1 MKKTILAIF
10 SIFLISLIS
19 CHDDSNNLGKDYY
32 YMTKDDA
39 LDYGLVSWDFIYK
52 SDKRRSGTFSI
63 IATTPSDVIDYSF
76 DDNYII
82 AKQKYNREVLLNEL
96 GMELSRWGGYYNIYK
111 REGVINFNDVQVSL
125 KEISKQIELRGS
137 TNLADSIISHS
148 SYYKELLTPNKINYY
163 IIDKDEDSILGPFD
177 KLEFEKIKKEKG
189 INLDF
194 KKQIK

>member
-10 SIFLISLIS
+10 PIFLTSLIS
-19 CHDDSNNLGKDYY
+19 CHDDSNNLGKYYY

-39 LDYGLVSWDFIYK
+39 LDYGLISWDFIYK
-52 SDKRRSGTFSI
+52 SDKTRSRYYSI
-63 IATTPSDVIDYSF
+63 IDKTPSDIIDYSF

-96 GMELSRWGGYYNIYK
+96 GMELSSWGGYYNIYK

-163 IIDKDEDSILGPFD
+163 IIDKDEDSTWGPFD

>member
-1 MKKTILAIF
+1 
-10 SIFLISLIS
+10 
-19 CHDDSNNLGKDYY
+19 
-32 YMTKDDA
+32 MTKDDA

-52 SDKRRSGTFSI
+52 SDKTRSRYYSI
-63 IATTPSDVIDYSF
+63 IDKTPSDIIDYSF

-96 GMELSRWGGYYNIYK
+96 GMELSSWGGDYNMYK
-111 REGVINFNDVQVSL
+111 REGVINFNDVPVSL
-125 KEISKQIELRGS
+125 KEISKQIELRRR

-148 SYYKELLTPNKINYY
+148 TYYKELLTPNKINYY

-177 KLEFEKIKKEKG
+177 KLEFEKVKKEKG

>member
-10 SIFLISLIS
+10 PIFLTSLIS

-82 AKQKYNREVLLNEL
+82 AKQKHNREVLLNEL
-96 GMELSRWGGYYNIYK
+96 KMELSSWGGYYNIYK
-111 REGVINFNDVQVSL
+111 REGVINFNDVPVSL

-163 IIDKDEDSILGPFD
+163 IIDKDEDSTWGPFD

>member
-10 SIFLISLIS
+10 PIFLISLIS
-19 CHDDSNNLGKDYY
+19 CHDDSNNLGKYYY

-52 SDKRRSGTFSI
+52 SDKTRSRYYSI
-63 IATTPSDVIDYSF
+63 IDKTPSDIIDYSF

-96 GMELSRWGGYYNIYK
+96 GMELSSWGGYYNIYK

-137 TNLADSIISHS
+137 TNLANSIISHS
-148 SYYKELLTPNKINYY
+148 TYYKELLTPHKINYY

>member
-10 SIFLISLIS
+10 PIFLTSLIS
-19 CHDDSNNLGKDYY
+19 CHDDSNNLGKYYY

-82 AKQKYNREVLLNEL
+82 AKQKHNREVLLNEL
-96 GMELSRWGGYYNIYK
+96 KMELSSWGGYYNIYK
-111 REGVINFNDVQVSL
+111 REGVINFNDVPVSL

>member
-10 SIFLISLIS
+10 PIFLISLIS
-19 CHDDSNNLGKDYY
+19 CHNDSNNLGKYYY

-39 LDYGLVSWDFIYK
+39 LDYGLISWDFIYK
-52 SDKRRSGTFSI
+52 SDKTRSRYYSI
-63 IATTPSDVIDYSF
+63 IDKTPSDIIDYSF

-96 GMELSRWGGYYNIYK
+96 EMELSSWGGYYNIYK

-148 SYYKELLTPNKINYY
+148 TYYKELLTPNKINYY
-163 IIDKDEDSILGPFD
+163 IIDKDEDSILGPLD

>member
-10 SIFLISLIS
+10 PIFLTSLIS

-82 AKQKYNREVLLNEL
+82 AKQKHNREVLLNEL
-96 GMELSRWGGYYNIYK
+96 RMELSSWGGDYNIYK

>member
-10 SIFLISLIS
+10 PIFLISLIS

-39 LDYGLVSWDFIYK
+39 LDYGLISWDFIYK

-96 GMELSRWGGYYNIYK
+96 EMELSRWGGYYNIYK
-111 REGVINFNDVQVSL
+111 REGVINFNDVPVSL

-177 KLEFEKIKKEKG
+177 MLEFEKRKKEKG

>member
-10 SIFLISLIS
+10 PIFLTSLIS
-19 CHDDSNNLGKDYY
+19 CHDDSNNLGKYYY

-39 LDYGLVSWDFIYK
+39 LDYGLISWDFIYK
-52 SDKRRSGTFSI
+52 SDKTRSSYYSI
-63 IATTPSDVIDYSF
+63 IDKTPSDIIDYSF

-96 GMELSRWGGYYNIYK
+96 EMELSSWGGYYNIYK

-148 SYYKELLTPNKINYY
+148 TYYKELLTPNKINYY
-163 IIDKDEDSILGPFD
+163 IIDKDEDSILGPLD

>member
-10 SIFLISLIS
+10 PIFLTSLIS
-19 CHDDSNNLGKDYY
+19 CHDDSNNLGKYYY

-52 SDKRRSGTFSI
+52 SDKTRSRYYSI
-63 IATTPSDVIDYSF
+63 IDKTPSDIIDYSF

-82 AKQKYNREVLLNEL
+82 VKQKYNREVLLNEL
-96 GMELSRWGGYYNIYK
+96 RMELSSWGGYYNIYK
-111 REGVINFNDVQVSL
+111 REGVINFNDVPVSL
-125 KEISKQIELRGS
+125 KEISKQIDLGRS

-163 IIDKDEDSILGPFD
+163 IIDKDEDSTWGPFD

>member
-10 SIFLISLIS
+10 PIFLISLIS
-19 CHDDSNNLGKDYY
+19 CHDDSNNLGKYYY

-39 LDYGLVSWDFIYK
+39 LDYGLISWDFIYK
-52 SDKRRSGTFSI
+52 SDKRRSSIFSI

-76 DDNYII
+76 DDKYII
-82 AKQKYNREVLLNEL
+82 IKQKYNREVLLNEL
-96 GMELSRWGGYYNIYK
+96 GMELSSWGGYYNIYK
-111 REGVINFNDVQVSL
+111 REGVINFNDVPVSL
-125 KEISKQIELRGS
+125 KEISKQIELRRS

-148 SYYKELLTPNKINYY
+148 TYYKELLTPNKINYY
-163 IIDKDEDSILGPFD
+163 IIDKDEDSTWGPFD

>member
-10 SIFLISLIS
+10 PIFLISLIS

-39 LDYGLVSWDFIYK
+39 LYYGYPSWDFIYK
-52 SDKRRSGTFSI
+52 SDKTRSRYYSI
-63 IATTPSDVIDYSF
+63 IDKTPSDIIDYSF
-76 DDNYII
+76 DDKYII
-82 AKQKYNREVLLNEL
+82 AKQKYNRVVLLNEL
-96 GMELSRWGGYYNIYK
+96 GMELSSWGGYYNIYK
-111 REGVINFNDVQVSL
+111 REGVINFKDVQVSL

-163 IIDKDEDSILGPFD
+163 IIDKDEDSTWGPFN

>member
-10 SIFLISLIS
+10 PIFLTSLIS
-19 CHDDSNNLGKDYY
+19 CHDDSNNLGKYYY

-52 SDKRRSGTFSI
+52 SDKTRSRYYSI
-63 IATTPSDVIDYSF
+63 IDKTPSDIIDYSF

-96 GMELSRWGGYYNIYK
+96 GMELSSWGGDYNIYK
-111 REGVINFNDVQVSL
+111 REGVINFNDVPVSL
-125 KEISKQIELRGS
+125 KEISKQIDLRRR

-177 KLEFEKIKKEKG
+177 KLEFEKIKKEKE

>member
-10 SIFLISLIS
+10 PIFLTSLIS

-39 LDYGLVSWDFIYK
+39 LYYGFPSWDYIYK
-52 SDKRRSGTFSI
+52 SDKRRSSYYSVI
-63 IATTPSDVIDYSF
+63 DKTPSDIIDYSF

-96 GMELSRWGGYYNIYK
+96 RMELSSWGGDYNIYK
-111 REGVINFNDVQVSL
+111 REGVINFNDVPVSL

-177 KLEFEKIKKEKG
+177 MLEFEKIKKEKG
-189 INLDF
+189 TNLDF

>member
-10 SIFLISLIS
+10 PIFLTSLIS

-52 SDKRRSGTFSI
+52 SDKTRSRYYSI
-63 IATTPSDVIDYSF
+63 IDKTPSDIIDYSF

-96 GMELSRWGGYYNIYK
+96 RMELSSWGGDYNIYK

-125 KEISKQIELRGS
+125 KEISKQIELGRS

>member
-10 SIFLISLIS
+10 PIFLTSLIS
-19 CHDDSNNLGKDYY
+19 CHDDSNNLGKYYY

-52 SDKRRSGTFSI
+52 SDKTRSRYYSI
-63 IATTPSDVIDYSF
+63 IDKTPSDIIDYSF

-96 GMELSRWGGYYNIYK
+96 GMELSSWRGYYNIYK
-111 REGVINFNDVQVSL
+111 REGGINFNDVQVSL

>member
-10 SIFLISLIS
+10 PIFLTSLIS
-19 CHDDSNNLGKDYY
+19 CHDDSNNLGKYYY

-52 SDKRRSGTFSI
+52 SDKTRSRYYSI
-63 IATTPSDVIDYSF
+63 IDKTPSDIIDYSF

-96 GMELSRWGGYYNIYK
+96 RMELSSWGGDYNMHK
-111 REGVINFNDVQVSL
+111 REGIINFNDVPVSL
-125 KEISKQIELRGS
+125 KEISKQIELGRS

-148 SYYKELLTPNKINYY
+148 TYYKELLTPNKINYY

>member
-10 SIFLISLIS
+10 PIFLTSLIS

-39 LDYGLVSWDFIYK
+39 LYYGFPSWDYIYK
-52 SDKRRSGTFSI
+52 SDKRRSSYYSVI
-63 IATTPSDVIDYSF
+63 DKTPSDIIDYSF

-96 GMELSRWGGYYNIYK
+96 RMELSSWGGYYNIYK
-111 REGVINFNDVQVSL
+111 REGVINFNDVPVSL

-148 SYYKELLTPNKINYY
+148 TYYKELLTPNKINYY

>member
-10 SIFLISLIS
+10 PIFLTSLIS
-19 CHDDSNNLGKDYY
+19 CHDDSNNLGKYYY

-39 LDYGLVSWDFIYK
+39 LDYGLISWDFIYK
-52 SDKRRSGTFSI
+52 SDKTRSRYYSI
-63 IATTPSDVIDYSF
+63 IDKTPSDIIDYSF

-96 GMELSRWGGYYNIYK
+96 EMELSSWGGYYNIYK

-148 SYYKELLTPNKINYY
+148 TYYKELLTPNKINYY
-163 IIDKDEDSILGPFD
+163 IIDKDEDSILGPLD

>member
-10 SIFLISLIS
+10 PIFLTSLIS
-19 CHDDSNNLGKDYY
+19 CHDDSNNLGKYYY

-52 SDKRRSGTFSI
+52 SDKTRSRYYSI
-63 IATTPSDVIDYSF
+63 IDKTPSDIIDYSF

-96 GMELSRWGGYYNIYK
+96 GMELSSWGGYYNIYK
-111 REGVINFNDVQVSL
+111 REGVINFKDVQVSL

-163 IIDKDEDSILGPFD
+163 IIDKDEDSTWGPFD

-189 INLDF
+189 INLVF

>member
-194 KKQIK
+194 KKQLK

>member
-10 SIFLISLIS
+10 PIFLTSLIS
-19 CHDDSNNLGKDYY
+19 CHDDSNNLGKYYY

-52 SDKRRSGTFSI
+52 SDKTRSRYYSI
-63 IATTPSDVIDYSF
+63 IDKTPSDIIDYSF

-96 GMELSRWGGYYNIYK
+96 GMELSSWGGYYNIYK
-111 REGVINFNDVQVSL
+111 REGVINFNDVPVSL
-125 KEISKQIELRGS
+125 KEISKQIDLGRS

>member
-10 SIFLISLIS
+10 PIFLTSLIS

-39 LDYGLVSWDFIYK
+39 LYYGFPSWDYIYK
-52 SDKRRSGTFSI
+52 SDKRRSSYYSVI
-63 IATTPSDVIDYSF
+63 DKTPSDIIDYSF

-96 GMELSRWGGYYNIYK
+96 RMELSSWGGDYNIYK
-111 REGVINFNDVQVSL
+111 REGVINFNDVPVSL

-177 KLEFEKIKKEKG
+177 MLEFEKIKKEKG

-194 KKQIK
+194 KKQLK

>member
-10 SIFLISLIS
+10 PIFLISLIS

-39 LDYGLVSWDFIYK
+39 LDSGLVSWDYIYK
-52 SDKRRSGTFSI
+52 SDKRRSRYYSVI
-63 IATTPSDVIDYSF
+63 DKTPSDIIDYSF

-111 REGVINFNDVQVSL
+111 REGVINFNDVPVSL

>member
-10 SIFLISLIS
+10 PIFLTSLIS
-19 CHDDSNNLGKDYY
+19 CHDDSNNLGKYYY

-52 SDKRRSGTFSI
+52 SDKTRSRYYSI
-63 IATTPSDVIDYSF
+63 IDKTPSDIIDYSF

-96 GMELSRWGGYYNIYK
+96 EMELSSWGGDYIIYK
-111 REGVINFNDVQVSL
+111 REGVINFNDVPVSL

-189 INLDF
+189 INLVF

>member
-10 SIFLISLIS
+10 PIFLISLIS

-39 LDYGLVSWDFIYK
+39 LDSGLVSWDFIYK
-52 SDKRRSGTFSI
+52 SDKTRRSYYSI
-63 IATTPSDVIDYSF
+63 IDKTPSDIIDYSF

-82 AKQKYNREVLLNEL
+82 AKQKHNREVLLNEL
-96 GMELSRWGGYYNIYK
+96 EMELSRWGGYYNIYK

>member
-10 SIFLISLIS
+10 PIFLTSLIS
-19 CHDDSNNLGKDYY
+19 CHDDSNNLGKYYY

-52 SDKRRSGTFSI
+52 SDKTRSRYYSI
-63 IATTPSDVIDYSF
+63 IDKTPSDIIDYSF

-82 AKQKYNREVLLNEL
+82 AKQKYNRKVLLNEL
-96 GMELSRWGGYYNIYK
+96 GMELSSWRGYYNIYK

>member
-10 SIFLISLIS
+10 PIFLTSLIS
-19 CHDDSNNLGKDYY
+19 CHDDSNNLGKYYY

-52 SDKRRSGTFSI
+52 SDKTRSRYYSI
-63 IATTPSDVIDYSF
+63 IDKTPSDIIDYSF

-96 GMELSRWGGYYNIYK
+96 EMELSSWGGYYNIYK

-125 KEISKQIELRGS
+125 KEISKQIELGRS

>member
-10 SIFLISLIS
+10 PIFLISLIS
-19 CHDDSNNLGKDYY
+19 CHDDSNNLGKYYY

-52 SDKRRSGTFSI
+52 SDKTRSRYYSI
-63 IATTPSDVIDYSF
+63 IDKTPSDIIDYSF
-76 DDNYII
+76 DDKYII
-82 AKQKYNREVLLNEL
+82 IKQKYNREVLLNEL
-96 GMELSRWGGYYNIYK
+96 EMELFSWEEDYNMHK
-111 REGVINFNDVQVSL
+111 REGVINFNDVPVSL
-125 KEISKQIELRGS
+125 KEISKQIDLGRS

>member
-10 SIFLISLIS
+10 PIFLISLIS

-52 SDKRRSGTFSI
+52 SDKTRSRYYSI
-63 IATTPSDVIDYSF
+63 IDKTPSDIIDYSF

-96 GMELSRWGGYYNIYK
+96 GMELSSWGGDYNMYK
-111 REGVINFNDVQVSL
+111 REGVINFNDVPVSL
-125 KEISKQIELRGS
+125 KEISKQIELRRR

-148 SYYKELLTPNKINYY
+148 TYYKELLTPNKINYY
-163 IIDKDEDSILGPFD
+163 IIDKDEDSTWGPFD

-189 INLDF
+189 INLVF

>member
-10 SIFLISLIS
+10 PIFLTSLIS

-39 LDYGLVSWDFIYK
+39 LYYGFPSWDYIYK
-52 SDKRRSGTFSI
+52 SDKRRSSYYSVI
-63 IATTPSDVIDYSF
+63 DKTPSDIIDYSF

-96 GMELSRWGGYYNIYK
+96 RMELSSWGGYYNIYK
-111 REGVINFNDVQVSL
+111 REGVINFNDVPVSL
-125 KEISKQIELRGS
+125 KEISKQIDLGRS

-177 KLEFEKIKKEKG
+177 MLEFEKIKKEKG
-189 INLDF
+189 INLVF

>member
-10 SIFLISLIS
+10 PIFLISLIS
-19 CHDDSNNLGKDYY
+19 CHDDSNNLGKYYY

-39 LDYGLVSWDFIYK
+39 LDSGLVSWDFIYK
-52 SDKRRSGTFSI
+52 SDKTRSRYYSI
-63 IATTPSDVIDYSF
+63 IDKTPSDIIDYSF

-96 GMELSRWGGYYNIYK
+96 GMELSSWGGYYNIYK
-111 REGVINFNDVQVSL
+111 REGVINFNDVSVSL
-125 KEISKQIELRGS
+125 KEISKQIDLGRS

-148 SYYKELLTPNKINYY
+148 TYYKELLTPNKINYY

-177 KLEFEKIKKEKG
+177 MLEFEKIKKEKG

>member
-10 SIFLISLIS
+10 PIFLISLIS

-52 SDKRRSGTFSI
+52 SDKTRSRYYSI
-63 IATTPSDVIDYSF
+63 IDKTPSDIIDYSF

-96 GMELSRWGGYYNIYK
+96 RMELSSWGGDYNIYK
-111 REGVINFNDVQVSL
+111 REGVINFNDVPVSL

-163 IIDKDEDSILGPFD
+163 FIDMDKDSTWGPFD
-177 KLEFEKIKKEKG
+177 MLEFEKIKKEKG

>member
-10 SIFLISLIS
+10 PIFLTSLIS

-39 LDYGLVSWDFIYK
+39 LYYGFPSWDYIYK
-52 SDKRRSGTFSI
+52 SDKRRSSYYSVI
-63 IATTPSDVIDYSF
+63 DKTPSDIIDYSF

-96 GMELSRWGGYYNIYK
+96 RMELSSWGGYYNIYK
-111 REGVINFNDVQVSL
+111 REGVINFNDVPVSL

-163 IIDKDEDSILGPFD
+163 IIDKDEDSTWGPFD

-189 INLDF
+189 INLVF

>member
-1 MKKTILAIF
+1 MKKTILALF
-10 SIFLISLIS
+10 PIFLTSLIS
-19 CHDDSNNLGKDYY
+19 CHDDSNNLGKYYY

-52 SDKRRSGTFSI
+52 SDKTRSRYYSI
-63 IATTPSDVIDYSF
+63 IDKTPSDIIDYSF

-96 GMELSRWGGYYNIYK
+96 GMELSSWGGDYNIYK
-111 REGVINFNDVQVSL
+111 REGVINFNDVPVSL

>member
-10 SIFLISLIS
+10 PIFLTSLIS
-19 CHDDSNNLGKDYY
+19 CHDDSNNLGKYYY

-52 SDKRRSGTFSI
+52 SDKTRSRYYSI
-63 IATTPSDVIDYSF
+63 IDKTPSDIIDYSF

-96 GMELSRWGGYYNIYK
+96 RMELSSWGGDYNIYK
-111 REGVINFNDVQVSL
+111 REGVINFKDVQVSL
-125 KEISKQIELRGS
+125 KEISKQIELSGS

-177 KLEFEKIKKEKG
+177 KLEFEKIKKEKE

>member
-1 MKKTILAIF
+1 MKKTILALF
-10 SIFLISLIS
+10 PIFLTSLIS
-19 CHDDSNNLGKDYY
+19 CHDDSNNLGKYYY

-52 SDKRRSGTFSI
+52 SDKTRSRYYSI
-63 IATTPSDVIDYSF
+63 IDKTPSDIIDYSF

-96 GMELSRWGGYYNIYK
+96 GMELSSWGGDYNIYK
-111 REGVINFNDVQVSL
+111 REGVINFNDVPVSL

-189 INLDF
+189 INLVF

>member
-10 SIFLISLIS
+10 PIFLTSLIS
-19 CHDDSNNLGKDYY
+19 CHDDSNNLGKYYY

-52 SDKRRSGTFSI
+52 SDKTRSRYYSI
-63 IATTPSDVIDYSF
+63 IDKTPSDIIDYSF
-76 DDNYII
+76 DDKYII

-96 GMELSRWGGYYNIYK
+96 GMELSSWGGDYNMHK
-111 REGVINFNDVQVSL
+111 REGIINFNDVPVSL
-125 KEISKQIELRGS
+125 KEISKQIELGRS

-148 SYYKELLTPNKINYY
+148 TYYKELLTPNKINYY

>member
-10 SIFLISLIS
+10 PIFLIRLIS

-39 LDYGLVSWDFIYK
+39 LYYGYPSWDFIYK
-52 SDKRRSGTFSI
+52 SDKRRSGIFSI
-63 IATTPSDVIDYSF
+63 IATTPSDVINYSF

-96 GMELSRWGGYYNIYK
+96 GMELSSWGGHYNMHK
-111 REGVINFNDVQVSL
+111 REGVINFNDVPVSL